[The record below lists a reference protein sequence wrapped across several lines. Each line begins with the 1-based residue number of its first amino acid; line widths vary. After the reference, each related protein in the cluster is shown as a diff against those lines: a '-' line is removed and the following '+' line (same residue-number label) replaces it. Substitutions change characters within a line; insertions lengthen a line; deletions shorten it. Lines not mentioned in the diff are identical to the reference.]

1 MNISPARKPNW
12 KPWVKI
18 LPLVAVLTVALTEK
32 LTTSMRVTPSLLT
45 IALAVFGVFL
55 PPRAVLAW
63 GIFLFIPVLLALIY
77 IPNDG
82 VYEQPGLVV
91 LRSAAYFAVALLAVL
106 ISRQRASAER
116 QSASLLAVFEA
127 LKTPIVVSDADGDIA
142 FANRACC
149 ELLGRSEG
157 ELKDVPFFSVFTHP
171 AVRGKAIESYLKMF
185 ELPQGQRA
193 ATTVS
198 VREKESE
205 KTYNATCSVLEMEK
219 RKMLLTQL
227 D

>member
-1 MNISPARKPNW
+1 MSPMQKQNW

-18 LPLVAVLTVALTEK
+18 LPFVAVLTVALTEK

-63 GIFLFIPVLLALIY
+63 GIFLFVPLLLALIY

-91 LRSAAYFAVALLAVL
+91 LRATAYCAVALLAVL
-106 ISRQRASAER
+106 ISRQRADAER

-127 LKTPIVVSDADGDIA
+127 LKTPIVVSDADGDIS

-149 ELLGRSEG
+149 HLLGRSER
-157 ELKDVPFFSVFTHP
+157 ELKDVPFFYVFTQP
-171 AVRGKAIESYLKMF
+171 AVRGKAIESYLKML
-185 ELPQGQRA
+185 ELPPGHGA
-193 ATTVS
+193 KTTVS
-198 VREKESE
+198 VREKGIE

>member
-1 MNISPARKPNW
+1 MNISPSPKPNW

-18 LPLVAVLTVALTEK
+18 LPFVAVLTVALTEK

-77 IPNDG
+77 IPNEG
-82 VYEQPGLVV
+82 VYEQLGLVV
-91 LRSAAYFAVALLAVL
+91 LRAVAYCAVVLLAVL
-106 ISRQRASAER
+106 ISRQRADAER
-116 QSASLLAVFEA
+116 QSAGLLAVFEA
-127 LKTPIVVSDADGDIA
+127 LKTPIVVSNSDGDIA

-149 ELLGRSEG
+149 DLLGRSEK

-171 AVRGKAIESYLKMF
+171 AVRGKAIESYLKML
-185 ELPQGQRA
+185 ELPPGRA
-193 ATTVS
+193 AKTTVS
-198 VREKESE
+198 VREEQRE
-205 KTYNATCSVLEMEK
+205 KTYNATCSVLEMEN

-227 D
+227 E